1 MINKALH
8 LLFLYT
14 FASPLLMGCGTNE
27 AEIPAGP
34 IGEAPAVEEP
44 DARHI
49 YLWEEGNMPTIT
61 EYTVNNGNYQD
72 APDFRPNIV
81 WYPVPEGTA
90 VKGAVMVCPGGAFM
104 FRSGNEGPFYR
115 QFNQNVEAVRQ
126 TGVLVESH
134 VLEGWPHGFGVRG
147 EWATW
152 FDNFLTEVMTN
163 GASDATNSN
172 KGIRTYLSSHS

>member
-8 LLFLYT
+8 LLLLCT
-14 FASPLLMGCGTNE
+14 LASPLLLGCGTNGE
-27 AEIPAGP
+27 EPPSGP
-34 IGEAPAVEEP
+34 IGEEPGVE
-44 DARHI
+44 D
-49 YLWEEGNMPTIT
+49 
-61 EYTVNNGNYQD
+61 
-72 APDFRPNIV
+72 PDFRPNIV

-115 QFNQNVEAVRQ
+115 QFNQNVEAARQ
-126 TGVLVESH
+126 PGVLVVSH

-147 EWATW
+147 EWTTW

-163 GASDATNSN
+163 GASGATNSN

>member
-1 MINKALH
+1 MSLKH
-8 LLFLYT
+8 DKV
-14 FASPLLMGCGTNE
+14 E
-27 AEIPAGP
+27 EIPAGP

-49 YLWEEGNMPTIT
+49 YLWDEGNMPTIT

-72 APDFRPNIV
+72 DPDFRPNIV

-104 FRSGNEGPFYR
+104 FRSGNEGPFYH

-126 TGVLVESH
+126 TGVQVESH
-134 VLEGWPHGFGVRG
+134 VRG
-147 EWATW
+147 EWSTW

-163 GASDATNSN
+163 GASGATNSN
-172 KGIRTYLSSHS
+172 KSIRTYLSSHS